1 MKLRMGASKSSVFS
15 EMLPFFFPKFT
26 YEVGVSKEQAHRSVT
41 CKVKRSIDILGALL
55 GLAITAAVAVPLTVA
70 MLFDNPGPL
79 LYSHVRC
86 GLKGQHFRMWKFRS
100 MVVDADN
107 LKHLVTNE
115 AKGPTF
121 KNDNDPRVTRVGRF
135 LRSSSLDELPQFWN
149 VLVGDM
155 SLVGTRPPISNEV
168 AGYEDNHWQRLDVKP
183 GLTGEWQVHGRSGVK
198 DFDDILQ
205 MDLDYQRKWSV
216 VYDITLICQTIF
228 VVLSKNGAC

>member
-1 MKLRMGASKSSVFS
+1 MKVPMGASKSSVLS

-41 CKVKRSIDILGALL
+41 CKVKRSVDILGALL
-55 GLAITAAVAVPLTVA
+55 GLAITAAVALPLTVA
-70 MLFDNPGPL
+70 MLLDNPGPL

-100 MVVDADN
+100 MVVDADK

-121 KNDNDPRVTRVGRF
+121 KNENDPRVTRVGRF
-135 LRSSSLDELPQFWN
+135 LRSTSLDELPQFWN

-198 DFDDILQ
+198 DFDDILR

-216 VYDITLICQTIF
+216 FYDITLICQTIL